1 MTKEIYDIQTLSSY
15 LKVSVSEVRK
25 LVRENKVPYFRVGN
39 RLRPELKKMN
49 NWLEKLEEETAKK
62 FIVAPYLNR
71 DYYTIINTDWPVLD
85 VLIWVESTKQPL
97 HRQIMLDVKAKAMA
111 MSGGERGK
119 VFKR

>member
-1 MTKEIYDIQTLSSY
+1 MDKETFELGERAQRRVDYIKKQIWSEG
-15 LKVSVSEVRK
+15 LKNPIGVEGVNYYN
-25 LVRENKVPYFRVGN
+25 LADGF
-39 RLRPELKKMN
+39 LI
-49 NWLEKLEEETAKK
+49 EEETAKK

-97 HRQIMLDVKAKAMA
+97 HRQIMLDAKAKAMA